1 MKIEILT
8 TFLDGKD
15 EYIKDEV
22 RIVSDEAGAR
32 FVANGWAKDEAGRVA
47 VAASGET
54 ALDIQN
60 TSMAQVVTHG

>member
-8 TFLDGKD
+8 TFRDGKD

-22 RIVSDEAGAR
+22 RIVNDEDGAR

-47 VAASGET
+47 VASAGEVT
-54 ALDIQN
+54 LDIQN
-60 TSMAQVVTHG
+60 VTMNQEVKNG